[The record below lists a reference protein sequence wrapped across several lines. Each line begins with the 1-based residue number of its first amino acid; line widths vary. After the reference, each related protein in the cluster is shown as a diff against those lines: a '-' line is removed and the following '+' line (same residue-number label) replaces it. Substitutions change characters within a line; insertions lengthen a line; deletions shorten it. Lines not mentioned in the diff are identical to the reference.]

1 MTKEKKLKEN
11 VLTNLELT
19 NLKNV
24 SLLQFEKLRRKT
36 TKVEREQ
43 LMEDNEYQRTLQH
56 LQTQLERAQEQRK
69 SLDLANI
76 KKRMEDYVAVLYL
89 DEDEE

>member
-1 MTKEKKLKEN
+1 
-11 VLTNLELT
+11 
-19 NLKNV
+19 
-24 SLLQFEKLRRKT
+24 
-36 TKVEREQ
+36 
-43 LMEDNEYQRTLQH
+43 MEDNEYQRTLQH